1 MEMTA
6 LILLEYHFIKG
17 KDGYIY
23 CDRVID
29 YNYLE
34 RYLNVFDDIILCGR
48 MTETNEDCSKKLM
61 VSGKNVHFVP
71 IPDFQGIKGLLKNY
85 YQIMKTVKAIIPK
98 VQCCIMRAPNHL
110 SLITYKLFRKKNL
123 PFALEFNI
131 AADKFI
137 ENQSVI
143 GKFLNKWVVRRT
155 KDMCMTANG
164 VSYVTNHILQEDY
177 PCKAMIDPDNKQY
190 FTSSY
195 STINL
200 TDSMLYN
207 QGWDEKERPQ
217 TIKIVHTG
225 YMDSYRKGHITLLNS
240 IKILV
245 DKGYTNI
252 QLILVGDGKKKEEF
266 EKLVNDLNISNYVYF
281 VGLIKKRDEMT
292 NLLKDCH
299 MLVFPTHS
307 EGLPRSIIEAM
318 AVGLVCISS
327 PVDGIPE
334 LLEDEM
340 LIDFND
346 ALGYANK
353 VIELIEDW
361 PKMIEISKKNR
372 LLAENFRNEKLERKR
387 TDFYK
392 KLKSISH

>member
-1 MEMTA
+1 MTA

-34 RYLNVFDDIILCGR
+34 RYLKVFDDIILCGR
-48 MTETNEDCSKKLM
+48 VTESTEDCSKKLL
-61 VSGKNVHFVP
+61 VSGKNVRFVG
-71 IPDFQGIKGLLKNY
+71 IPEFQGIKGLLKNY
-85 YQIMKTVKAIIPK
+85 GKIIRTIKEIIPK

-110 SLITYKLFRKKNL
+110 SLITYKVFKKRKL

-137 ENQSVI
+137 ENDSLI
-143 GKFLNKWVVRRT
+143 GKILNKWVVKRT
-155 KDMCMTANG
+155 KDMCMLANG
-164 VSYVTNHILQEDY
+164 VSYVTDHILQETY
-177 PCKAMIDPDNKQY
+177 PCRAMIDPQNEQY

-200 TDSMLYN
+200 TDHMVYDQKWN
-207 QGWDEKERPQ
+207 IDQKPEV
-217 TIKIVHTG
+217 IKLVHTG
-225 YMDSYRKGHITLLNS
+225 YMDSYRKGHITLLNTL
-240 IKILV
+240 KILI
-245 DKGYTNI
+245 DRGYTNI
-252 QLILVGDGKKKEEF
+252 ELILAGDGKKKEEF
-266 EKLVNDLNISNYVYF
+266 ENLVQKLNISDYVHF
-281 VGLIKKRDEMT
+281 MGLIKRKEDMT

-299 MLVFPTHS
+299 ILVFPTHS

-334 LLEDEM
+334 LLEEEM
-340 LIDFND
+340 LIEYDN
-346 ALGYANK
+346 ALGYAEK

-361 PKMIEISKKNR
+361 PKMIELGKRNRQLSEKFKK
-372 LLAENFRNEKLERKR
+372 ENLEKKR

-392 KLKSISH
+392 KLKSIS